1 MSAYRGRPEVV
12 GTQTERRD
20 GPICDIGPDEHPTPR
35 LGQARTAKPLQ
46 IVIEIGVQFDR
57 HLARDP
63 GERNIGLRGLF
74 GMKAK
79 GSP

>member
-1 MSAYRGRPEVV
+1 MAQATAPILDS
-12 GTQTERRD
+12 T
-20 GPICDIGPDEHPTPR
+20 ICDIGPDEHPTPR
-35 LGQARTAKPLQ
+35 LGQARTAKPFQ

-79 GSP
+79 